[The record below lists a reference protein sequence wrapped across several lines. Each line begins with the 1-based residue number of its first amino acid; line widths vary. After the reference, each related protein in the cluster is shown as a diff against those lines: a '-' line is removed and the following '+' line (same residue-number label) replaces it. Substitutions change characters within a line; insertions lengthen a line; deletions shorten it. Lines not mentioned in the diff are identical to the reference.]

1 MKGNTTLPDQFQTYI
16 DHAWEGHAA
25 KLEELNGLAF
35 ARQVI
40 DQQIER
46 ASLELQALAERA
58 SEALPWGPEIES
70 QDWTGQAPAG
80 LEWLE
85 E

>member
-58 SEALPWGPEIES
+58 SEALSWGPEIES

>member
-1 MKGNTTLPDQFQTYI
+1 MEVPEQYQTYI
-16 DHAWEGHAA
+16 DIAWQAHAE
-25 KLEELNGLAF
+25 KLEELNALTF

-40 DQQIER
+40 EAQEAR
-46 ASLELQALAERA
+46 ARLELEELAEQA
-58 SEALPWGPEIES
+58 GQALPWGPEIES

>member
-1 MKGNTTLPDQFQTYI
+1 MKGNTNLPDQFQTYI